1 MPVGPPL
8 LATGMAHPNHGTGT
22 SVAHSAADYGPAC
35 GTSSFG
41 VLILLLL
48 RWLGLGRWCSGC
60 RLRLR

>member
-1 MPVGPPL
+1 
-8 LATGMAHPNHGTGT
+8 MAHPNHGTGT